1 LRGLIQDHVASGVKL
16 TCRNIFL
23 TQGEFMQLV
32 YIAVTG
38 LPGTEVITPSERI
51 VLPAPAV
58 FKPKMLWTGKQVIS
72 ALLKHLCRPPLPA
85 LNLDGK
91 TRTPATAFGQEQEE
105 HIIVF
110 RNGELLCGVIDKAS
124 IGNSALGIVHAVYEL
139 YGPDFAGRILNAFGR
154 LFTYYLQDAGQSCG
168 IEALTLTRRAEGER
182 SRLLKKVIDDNFK
195 AFAAFADG
203 ESVMDSLSGPLPSNK
218 EVLRS
223 ERKVDE
229 LFAADKKATKIKL
242 DGAMQSVVN
251 KSASDVIK
259 ACLPGGLERPFQK
272 NDFSTMVLTGAKGSA
287 VNQSQISCFL
297 GQQALEGLRVPIMI
311 SGKTL
316 PSFRPYDSNPRAN
329 GFIQDRFLT
338 GVKPQEY
345 YFHCMAGREGLVDTA
360 VKTSRSGY
368 LQRCLVKHLEELKVN
383 YDMTVRDSASNV
395 VQFLYGEDGLDPV
408 SSNLL
413 GGKSNQI
420 LFMARNNQAL
430 VHKYSLNEQFFSHGM
445 DYETAM
451 NAHRKLEKARQGLSN
466 NNNSSSSS
474 SSSSSS
480 FNKGSVILAR
490 RKINSAASWS
500 RSNIQK
506 TWVVAEIVKC
516 RSGKH
521 ENGQV
526 SYDIQYDDGTIEK
539 HVPVSVEHDSTRES
553 HPTLKIPLLRA
564 GLPDTPMSSLQL
576 DRNVGAVSEKAQST
590 LQQYIRSNPD
600 KAISA
605 TTSDS
610 TVTADGLELLLWVK
624 YMRSL
629 ACPGEAVGCIAAQS
643 IGEPSTQM
651 TLNTFHLAGHGGANV
666 TLGIPRLREILMTAS
681 RVPKTPTMLLPLLAS
696 STAAAAKSISRGLS
710 RVTLSDLLHHSGGI
724 EVTERFSRDG
734 GIGWNREYEIKL
746 ILEPHDMIHKAFGL
760 SFLRIVKVIELG
772 LMKKLNSL
780 LKQEQKR
787 SGDKKDGRQDSMR
800 NPFASKVKDT
810 VERVNANDGDDDA
823 AESRTSGKKT
833 KKGGDDDLAQIEEG
847 DEEEEEDDDAEQG
860 TLKFSGQSEGADY
873 EGDEASAGDE
883 GDLGQDYTEE
893 SAQTKGGGVE
903 GAGLATTIKLKGKA
917 TKSTTG
923 RVAKSSSGSSH
934 VVQSLDDLLDA
945 TDDDDEAAEANDG
958 TDSDSDDDDDDDDVS
973 PTGAAASSSSS
984 SLMAK
989 KREFAAAAQ
998 TNTNSSTGSNNGT
1011 TVLSTESAALYH
1023 ERESWVKTQ
1032 VSFPASAR
1040 RFLMVQLVER
1050 ACEMTTVQATPGIS
1064 NAYAVTCEIEG
1075 KEFQAVQT
1083 EGVNFEQ
1090 IWTRCESSAQLNEIK
1105 SNDIWQVLNVYGVE
1119 AARVSIVNEINTVFG
1134 SYGIDVNP
1142 RHLSLIA
1149 DYMTRTG
1156 SFNAMNRAGMLMCPS
1171 PFLQMS
1177 FESTTSFL
1185 TRASMDGQSDYQQSP
1200 SARIVL
1206 GGVPKVGS
1214 GCFELLVPLK
1224 KETAGH
1230 AVEEELL
1237 A

>member
-1 LRGLIQDHVASGVKL
+1 
-16 TCRNIFL
+16 
-23 TQGEFMQLV
+23 MQLV

-51 VLPAPAV
+51 VLPTPAV
-58 FKPKMLWTGKQVIS
+58 LKPQKLWTGKQVIS

-91 TRTPATAFGQEQEE
+91 TRTPATAYGQEQEE

-139 YGPDFAGRILNAFGR
+139 YGADFAGRILNAFGR

-168 IEALTLTRRAEGER
+168 IEALTLTRIAEGER
-182 SRLLKKVIDDNFK
+182 SRLLGKVIDDNFR
-195 AFAAFADG
+195 AFAAFAKG
-203 ESVMDSLSGPLPSNK
+203 ESVMDSLAGPLPSQK
-218 EVLRS
+218 DVLKS
-223 ERKVDE
+223 ERKIDE
-229 LFAADKKATKIKL
+229 LFAADKKGTKVKL

-383 YDMTVRDSASNV
+383 YDMTVRDSASNI

-430 VHKYSLNEQFFSHGM
+430 VHKYSLNDQFFSHGM

-451 NAHRKLEKARQGLSN
+451 NTHRKLEKARKEL
-466 NNNSSSSS
+466 

-480 FNKGSVILAR
+480 FSKGGVILAR
-490 RKINSAASWS
+490 RKVNPEAAWS
-500 RSNIQK
+500 RSNIRK
-506 TWVVAEIVKC
+506 TWFVAEVIKC
-516 RSGKH
+516 RSAKREGD
-521 ENGQV
+521 ED
-526 SYDIQYDDGTIEK
+526 SYDIQYDDGSVEKRVPLTIE
-539 HVPVSVEHDSTRES
+539 HES
-553 HPTLKIPLLRA
+553 SRKSQPTLKIPLLRH
-564 GLPDTPMSSLQL
+564 GLPDTPMSTLRL
-576 DRNVGAVSEKAQST
+576 DTNVGAVSEKAQSA
-590 LQQYIRSNPD
+590 LQNYVRSNPD
-600 KAISA
+600 KAISDS
-605 TTSDS
+605 TSDS

-681 RVPKTPTMLLPLLAS
+681 RVPKTPTMLLPLITNSAN
-696 STAAAAKSISRGLS
+696 STAKTIARGLS

-734 GIGWNREYEIKL
+734 GMGWERQYEIKL
-746 ILEPHDMIHKAFGL
+746 TFENHELIHKAFGL
-760 SFLRIVKVIELG
+760 SFTRIVKVIELA
-772 LMKKLNSL
+772 LMKKLNAL

-787 SGDKKDGRQDSMR
+787 SGDKQDGRQDSMQ

-810 VERVNANDGDDDA
+810 VGRGRAAGGDDDA
-823 AESRTSGKKT
+823 DDDGNEAPKSK
-833 KKGGDDDLAQIEEG
+833 KKGADDDLAQIEE
-847 DEEEEEDDDAEQG
+847 DDEEDDEDDDDVEQG
-860 TLKFSGQSEGADY
+860 TLKFAGQSEGADY
-873 EGDEASAGDE
+873 DGDEVEADDAGDM
-883 GDLGQDYTEE
+883 DQDY
-893 SAQTKGGGVE
+893 ADQ
-903 GAGLATTIKLKGKA
+903 AAATTAVKPNSKGKIVPSSKA
-917 TKSTTG
+917 SVSKTGTKQP
-923 RVAKSSSGSSH
+923 A
-934 VVQSLDDLLDA
+934 QSLDDLLDA
-945 TDDDDEAAEANDG
+945 TDDEEDAEASSDG
-958 TDSDSDDDDDDDDVS
+958 TDSDSDDEDS
-973 PTGAAASSSSS
+973 PTSPIPASTSRSAKKQELAAVAKSSARSSS
-984 SLMAK
+984 
-989 KREFAAAAQ
+989 
-998 TNTNSSTGSNNGT
+998 GG
-1011 TVLSTESAALYH
+1011 VLASESGALYDV
-1023 ERESWVKTQ
+1023 RESWVKTQ

-1050 ACEMTTVQATPGIS
+1050 ACELTTVQATPGIS

-1083 EGVNFEQ
+1083 EGVNFEE
-1090 IWTRCESSAQLNEIK
+1090 IWSRCDAAVQLNEIK
-1105 SNDIWQVLNVYGVE
+1105 SNDIWQVLCVYGVE

-1156 SFNAMNRAGMLMCPS
+1156 SYNAMNRAGMLMCPS

-1177 FESTTSFL
+1177 FESTTAFL
-1185 TRASMDGQSDYQQSP
+1185 TRASIDGQSDYQQSP
-1200 SARIVL
+1200 SARLVL
-1206 GGVPKVGS
+1206 GGVPKAGS
-1214 GCFELLVPLK
+1214 GCFELLVPLNG
-1224 KETAGH
+1224 TSGSAI
-1230 AVEEELL
+1230 EEQLL
-1237 A
+1237 EN

>member
-1 LRGLIQDHVASGVKL
+1 
-16 TCRNIFL
+16 
-23 TQGEFMQLV
+23 MQLLF
-32 YIAVTG
+32 IAVTG

-51 VLPAPAV
+51 VLPTPAV
-58 FKPKMLWTGKQVIS
+58 LKPRKLWTGKQVIS
-72 ALLKHLCRPPLPA
+72 ALLRHLCRPPLPA

-91 TRTPATAFGQEQEE
+91 TRTPATAFGVDQDE

-168 IEALTLTRRAEGER
+168 IEALTLTRAAEGER
-182 SRLLKKVIDDNFK
+182 SRLLTKVIDDNFR
-195 AFAAFADG
+195 AFTAFSNG

-218 EVLRS
+218 EILKS

-229 LFAADKKATKIKL
+229 LFAADKKTTKIKL

-383 YDMTVRDSASNV
+383 YDMTVRDSESNI

-445 DYETAM
+445 DYDTAM
-451 NAHRKLEKARQGLSN
+451 NSHRKLDKARQVLASET
-466 NNNSSSSS
+466 

-480 FNKGSVILAR
+480 FSKGSVILAR
-490 RKINSAASWS
+490 RKINSAIAWS

-506 TWVVAEIVKC
+506 TWVVAEVIKS
-516 RSGKH
+516 RSIKH
-521 ENGQV
+521 EESEV
-526 SYDIQYDDGTIEK
+526 TYDIQYDDGTVEKRVPISIE
-539 HVPVSVEHDSTRES
+539 HES
-553 HPTLKIPLLRA
+553 NRNSESSLKIPLLRA
-564 GLPDTPMSSLQL
+564 GLPDTPMSSLRL
-576 DRNVGAVSEKAQST
+576 DTNIGAVSEKAQST

-600 KAISA
+600 KAISSA
-605 TTSDS
+605 TTDS
-610 TVTADGLELLLWVK
+610 TVTADGLELLMWVK

-696 STAAAAKSISRGLS
+696 SGVTTAKSIARGLS

-724 EVTERFSRDG
+724 QVTERFSRDG
-734 GIGWNREYEIKL
+734 GIWNRQYEIKL
-746 ILEPHDMIHKAFGL
+746 SFEPHDLIHKAFGL
-760 SFLRIVKVIELG
+760 SFNRIVKVVELA
-772 LMKKLNSL
+772 LMKKLNAL
-780 LKQEQKR
+780 LHAEQKK
-787 SGDKKDGRQDSMR
+787 SGDKKDGRQDNMR

-810 VERVNANDGDDDA
+810 ASSERTHANDDA
-823 AESRTSGKKT
+823 DEEGGSSGRKGKKT
-833 KKGGDDDLAQIEEG
+833 SDDLAQIEEG
-847 DEEEEEDDDAEQG
+847 DEEEEDENDDDAEQG
-860 TLKFSGQSEGADY
+860 TLKFSGQAEGAEY
-873 EGDEASAGDE
+873 EGDEGNVVDE
-883 GDLGQDYTEE
+883 GDIGQDYTEQD
-893 SAQTKGGGVE
+893 SANVG
-903 GAGLATTIKLKGKA
+903 
-917 TKSTTG
+917 
-923 RVAKSSSGSSH
+923 AKSKSKASVAAAGSSKKNFSSAIK
-934 VVQSLDDLLDA
+934 SLDDLLDA
-945 TDDDDEAAEANDG
+945 TDDDDDEGDADG
-958 TDSDSDDDDDDDDVS
+958 DDDTDVDSEDDYS
-973 PTGAAASSSSS
+973 PTPTAATPSSSSLMTKKRELAATMTSSSSS
-984 SLMAK
+984 S
-989 KREFAAAAQ
+989 
-998 TNTNSSTGSNNGT
+998 TGRVS
-1011 TVLSTESAALYH
+1011 LSTDSGALFS

-1050 ACEMTTVQATPGIS
+1050 ACESTTVQATPGII
-1064 NAYAVTCEIEG
+1064 NAYAVTCDIDG
-1075 KEFQAVQT
+1075 KEYQAVQT
-1083 EGVNFEQ
+1083 EGVNFEE
-1090 IWTRCESSAQLNEIK
+1090 IWSRCESAAQLNEIK
-1105 SNDIWQVLNVYGVE
+1105 SNDIWQLLCVYGVE
-1119 AARVSIVNEINTVFG
+1119 AARISIVNEINAVFG

-1224 KETAGH
+1224 TTSADTVLDMEA
-1230 AVEEELL
+1230 
-1237 A
+1237 